1 MFEIKEYLEDEIIL
15 AQGELGKGFCILEE
29 GTLEVIR
36 DDLILNEIDQK
47 GAIFGE
53 LSEVLLYKR
62 GASVRAKTKARIKH
76 YADTLET
83 LVAQNPKF
91 AVKLIRNLGRRL
103 YHMNNIAVEGNSK
116 NNIFRKASDLT
127 DGGGQSSGVDIL
139 IVDEKPHIISQLTD
153 VFSRNN
159 WHADSASDE
168 ASAIRACAYSTL
180 PPVR

>member
-116 NNIFRKASDLT
+116 NNIFRKQFKDPPRRIQIDQPCIESYE
-127 DGGGQSSGVDIL
+127 
-139 IVDEKPHIISQLTD
+139 IVAKIQHY
-153 VFSRNN
+153 RNPI
-159 WHADSASDE
+159 E
-168 ASAIRACAYSTL
+168 
-180 PPVR
+180 